1 MKKLLAILLAAMM
14 LLSLAACGT
23 NDDPSESKETDPIS
37 QGDLNDLDDALDKL
51 EQLIPEGWDENKYG
65 AYIYNEWDSDF
76 LPDCFPTAPE
86 GIKVDQTTFKDYK
99 HDTMSGGYAVGPLNY
114 EKKEDYREYGVFFY
128 ATKAQLDA
136 FTDAVEAKGLK
147 GGITEEGEWTYYN
160 YFGNGWFMEIFAQI
174 QFYSEREFD
183 YYISVSA
190 TDSLFQLP
198 QAVDGIPLP
207 QVGMTDCDYNK
218 SYYINDFSDG
228 YEDLIFDLSKDSL
241 PKEYY
246 AAWFNYYGTENQQAI
261 DYARQMKDLG
271 WEVEWETDGEDGYRC
286 CLKKDGIYM
295 VVNYYDYECMI
306 EVGFSDMVENL
317 SY

>member
-1 MKKLLAILLAAMM
+1 MKKILAILLAAMM

-23 NDDPSESKETDPIS
+23 NDDPSESKGTDPIS

-147 GGITEEGEWTYYN
+147 GGITEDGEWTYYN
-160 YFGNGWFMEIFAQI
+160 YFGNGWFMEIFVRESLSEENYD
-174 QFYSEREFD
+174 YSV
-183 YYISVSA
+183 SVSA
-190 TDSLFQLP
+190 TDSLFDLP
-198 QAVDGIPLP
+198 QSIDSIPLP
-207 QVGMTDCDYNK
+207 QCGMTESDYNK
-218 SYYINDFSDG
+218 NYTIQDFSDG
-228 YEDLIFDLSKDSL
+228 YEDIDFNLKSDKL
-241 PKEYY
+241 PTESY
-246 AAWFNYYGTENQQAI
+246 AAWFNYHCATNQDAK
-261 DYARQMKDLG
+261 DYATQLKNLG

-286 CLKKDGIYM
+286 CLKKDDVYAIS
-295 VVNYYDYECMI
+295 NYYDYDCVL
-306 EVGFSDMVENL
+306 EVGFSDMIENL
-317 SY
+317 TY